1 MEIAGLT
8 DSAFVHTVIRKRPQ
22 DVHKGDCGRVLIVA
36 GSKGMAGAA
45 VFTAKSAIKCGSG
58 RAFQDR
64 NVFNIIRV
72 EGGQYVTIVVTTP
85 FACTFQFRI
94 VHRHAVDDI

>member
-1 MEIAGLT
+1 MRTLHLYPFLLGGLSG
-8 DSAFVHTVIRKRPQ
+8 DEDNTV
-22 DVHKGDCGRVLIVA
+22 
-36 GSKGMAGAA
+36 GSSG
-45 VFTAKSAIKCGSG
+45 AIKCGSG